1 MLKNAFNAVGIIL
14 DVVVRPRRFIQR
26 HTIGEGPATRPL
38 YALTYCLGGVAI
50 LTGLFSLLVGQYL
63 PEYTDT
69 RSREPERT
77 STLPNEYPVL
87 YELQGTELIGAVWTP
102 GYFAVGIM
110 AGGETDEATGRIPL
124 VLFTFG
130 SFRAT
135 FANYPSGVF
144 TTKGGQALLAM
155 LYCAMSVLCIYPFMK
170 VFGGSASLATT
181 FKILLVIIS
190 YFILLA
196 TMLFTAG
203 CVIFY
208 MLVLLHRILLYLL
221 GLSQLLLSSL

>member
-1 MLKNAFNAVGIIL
+1 
-14 DVVVRPRRFIQR
+14 
-26 HTIGEGPATRPL
+26 
-38 YALTYCLGGVAI
+38 
-50 LTGLFSLLVGQYL
+50 
-63 PEYTDT
+63 
-69 RSREPERT
+69 
-77 STLPNEYPVL
+77 
-87 YELQGTELIGAVWTP
+87 
-102 GYFAVGIM
+102 
-110 AGGETDEATGRIPL
+110 
-124 VLFTFG
+124 
-130 SFRAT
+130 
-135 FANYPSGVF
+135 
-144 TTKGGQALLAM
+144 
-155 LYCAMSVLCIYPFMK
+155 MK